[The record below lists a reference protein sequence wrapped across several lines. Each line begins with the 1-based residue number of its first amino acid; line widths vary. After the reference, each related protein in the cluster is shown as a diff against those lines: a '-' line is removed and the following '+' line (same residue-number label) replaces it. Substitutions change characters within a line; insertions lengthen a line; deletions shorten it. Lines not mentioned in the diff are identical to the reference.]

1 MTDLYFA
8 ARTLRKHPGFTLAA
22 IITLALGVGANTAIF
37 SVVKA
42 VLLDPLP
49 YADPD
54 RLVKIAESDPDTPRP
69 LTVDFTT
76 TFDLRARSRSFQ
88 TLSLYRDAAGA
99 MVDRGEPELVRG
111 MRVNADYFDTL
122 GATIALGRTFLAE
135 EDQPDRRFA
144 VILTDGLWKRRFGGD
159 PQILGRV
166 VRLNEASFTVVGV
179 LPASFRPLART
190 EGSLLPEMYMPLGYD
205 LKDPSACRGCQHL
218 QLIGRLRPGV
228 SVEQAST
235 ELNALMRE
243 IVREH
248 PGQYDPDTV
257 VTVTPLR
264 EFLVGR
270 VGTAVLVLLGAVG
283 FVLLIACA
291 NVANLVL
298 ARATAREREMAV
310 RAALGAGR
318 GRLARQLL
326 TESAL
331 LALCGGLAGV
341 LIAWWGT
348 ALVARLGPSELPRVS
363 AIEIDAGVLLFALAA
378 SLVTGLLVGVMPA
391 LRGSR
396 VDLTDVLRDSGRAT
410 EGGSR
415 QFIRKVLVTGELALA
430 FVLVVGAGLLGRS
443 FLRLTSVD
451 PGYDPH
457 NVLTLGVYVYGSR
470 YQAPE
475 AELNFYTQVMDRL
488 RATPGIE
495 GVAMVSTLPL
505 GGFDRRGFHIFDR
518 PLANSAEAPSADTYS
533 VSSDY
538 FRVMK
543 IPLKRGRFFTDRD
556 RRGAPGV
563 AVISES
569 CARLQFP
576 DGNAIGKR
584 IQLGGRDDKKEW
596 LEIVGI
602 SGDVRQYGLDRSPTM
617 EAYIHQPQDLR
628 FGYNLVARTAIDPT
642 RLENAVRE
650 AFLAVDRTQ
659 PVFRVQPLEAYVA
672 ESLATRSFTL
682 ALLAA
687 FGGLALA
694 LAGVGIYGV
703 ISYTVSLRTRE
714 VGIRMALGAS
724 RHAVL
729 MMVLGQGMQVI
740 VAGLV
745 AGFCASLVLTR
756 FLSSLLYE
764 IEATDVTTF
773 TVVALVLVLVALVA
787 NYLPARRAS
796 NVDPVV
802 ALRYE

>member
-1 MTDLYFA
+1 MNDLSFA
-8 ARTLRKHPGFTLAA
+8 ARTLRKHSGFTLAA
-22 IITLALGVGANTAIF
+22 IVTLALGVGANTAIF

-49 YADPD
+49 YPEPD
-54 RLVKIAESDPDTPRP
+54 RLVKIATSDPDTPRP
-69 LTVDFTT
+69 TTVDFTT

-88 TLSLYRDAAGA
+88 TMSLYRDAAGA
-99 MVDRGEPELVRG
+99 VVDRGEPELVQG

-122 GATIALGRTFLAE
+122 GVTPALGRTFLAE
-135 EDQPDRRFA
+135 EDRPDRRFA

-166 VRLNEASFTVVGV
+166 VRFNEASFTVVGV
-179 LPASFRPLART
+179 LPASFRPLARSD
-190 EGSLLPEMYMPLGYD
+190 GAILPDMYMPLGYD
-205 LKDPSACRGCQHL
+205 LKDSSACRGCQHL
-218 QLIGRLRPGV
+218 QLIARLKPGV
-228 SVEQAST
+228 SVEQAES
-235 ELNALMRE
+235 ELNALMRG
-243 IVREH
+243 IVSEH
-248 PGQYDPDTV
+248 PGSYNRDAA

-283 FVLLIACA
+283 FVLLIACT

-298 ARATAREREMAV
+298 ARATAREQEMAV

-318 GRLARQLL
+318 GRLVLQQF

-341 LIAWWGT
+341 MLAWWGT
-348 ALVARLGPSELPRVS
+348 DLVSRLGPNELPRVS
-363 AIEIDAGVLLFALAA
+363 AIEIDAGVLLFAVAVSLA
-378 SLVTGLLVGVMPA
+378 TGLLVGLVPA

-396 VDLTDVLRDSGRAT
+396 VDLTDALRASSRSS
-410 EGGSR
+410 ESGSR
-415 QFIRKVLVTGELALA
+415 QLVRKMLVISEVALA

-443 FLRLTSVD
+443 FVRLTGVD

-457 NVLTLGVYVYGSR
+457 HVLTLGVYVYGAR

-475 AELNFYTQVMDRL
+475 AELNYYAQVMNRL
-488 RATPGIE
+488 RATAGIE
-495 GVAMVSTLPL
+495 SVAMVSTLPL
-505 GGFDRRGFHIFDR
+505 GGFDRRGFHILDR
-518 PLANSAEAPSADTYS
+518 PLANVADAPSADTYS

-543 IPLKRGRFFTDRD
+543 IPLKRGRFFDDRD

-576 DGNAIGKR
+576 GENPIGKR
-584 IQLGGRDDKKEW
+584 IQLGGRDEKNEW

-602 SGDVRQYGLDRSPTM
+602 VGDVRQYGLDRSPAM
-617 EAYIHQPQDLR
+617 EAYIHQPQNLN
-628 FGYNLVARTAIDPT
+628 FGYNLVARTGIDPA
-642 RLENAVRE
+642 RLENTVRE
-650 AFLAVDRTQ
+650 VFLSVDSTQ
-659 PVFRVQPLEAYVA
+659 PVFRVRPLEAYLS

-682 ALLAA
+682 TLIAA
-687 FGGLALA
+687 FGVLALA

-703 ISYTVSLRTRE
+703 VSYTVSLRTRE

-724 RHAVL
+724 RRAVL
-729 MMVLGQGMQVI
+729 TMVLQQGLQVI
-740 VAGLV
+740 GTGLAAGL
-745 AGFCASLVLTR
+745 CASLVLTR
-756 FLSSLLYE
+756 FLSTLLYE
-764 IEATDVTTF
+764 IKATDVTTF
-773 TVVALVLVLVALVA
+773 AAVAVVLIVVALAA

-796 NVDPVV
+796 NVDPII

>member
-1 MTDLYFA
+1 
-8 ARTLRKHPGFTLAA
+8 
-22 IITLALGVGANTAIF
+22 
-37 SVVKA
+37 VVKA

-49 YADPD
+49 YPDPD

-69 LTVDFTT
+69 TTVDFTT
-76 TFDLRARSRSFQ
+76 TFDLRTRSRSFQ
-88 TLSLYRDAAGA
+88 TMSLYRDAAGA
-99 MVDRGEPELVRG
+99 IVDRGEPELVQG

-122 GATIALGRTFLAE
+122 GVTLALGRTFLAE
-135 EDQPDRRFA
+135 EDRRDRRFA
-144 VILTDGLWKRRFGGD
+144 VILTHGLWKRRFGGD

-179 LPASFRPLART
+179 LPASFRPLARS
-190 EGSLLPEMYMPLGYD
+190 EGSILPEMYMPLGYD
-205 LKDPSACRGCQHL
+205 LKDSSACRSCQHL
-218 QLIGRLRPGV
+218 QLIARLKPGV
-228 SVEQAST
+228 SLEQAKT

-248 PGQYDPDTV
+248 PGNYNRDAAI
-257 VTVTPLR
+257 TVTPLR

-270 VGTAVLVLLGAVG
+270 VSTAVLVLLGAVG

-298 ARATAREREMAV
+298 ARAPAREQEMAV
-310 RAALGAGR
+310 RTALGAGR
-318 GRLARQLL
+318 GRLVRQLL

-341 LIAWWGT
+341 LLAWWGT
-348 ALVARLGPSELPRVS
+348 DLISELGPSELPRVS
-363 AIEIDAGVLLFALAA
+363 AIEIDAGVLMFALAV
-378 SLVTGLLVGVMPA
+378 SLVTALLVGVMPA

-396 VDLTDVLRDSGRAT
+396 VDLNQALRASGRST
-410 EGGSR
+410 ESASR
-415 QFIRKVLVTGELALA
+415 QFMRKVLVTGELALA

-451 PGYDPH
+451 PGYNPH
-457 NVLTLGVYVYGSR
+457 KVLTLGVYVYGSR
-470 YQAPE
+470 YQSPE

-488 RATPGIE
+488 RATTGIE

-505 GGFDRRGFHIFDR
+505 GGFDRRGFHILDR
-518 PLANSAEAPSADTYS
+518 PLANTAEAPAADTYS

-543 IPLKRGRFFTDRD
+543 IPLKRGRFFDDRD

-596 LEIVGI
+596 LEIVGVV
-602 SGDVRQYGLDRSPTM
+602 GDVRQYGLDRSPTM

-628 FGYNLVARTAIDPT
+628 FGYNLVARTAIDPA
-642 RLENAVRE
+642 RLENTVRE
-650 AFLAVDRTQ
+650 AFLSIDSTQ
-659 PVFRVQPLEAYVA
+659 PVFRVRPLDAYLS

-682 ALLAA
+682 TLIAA
-687 FGGLALA
+687 FGALALA
-694 LAGVGIYGV
+694 LAAVGIYGV

-729 MMVLGQGMQVI
+729 MMVLGQGMKVI
-740 VAGLV
+740 IAGLV
-745 AGFCASLVLTR
+745 AGLCASLVLTR
-756 FLSSLLYE
+756 FLSTLLYE
-764 IEATDVTTF
+764 IQATDVTTF
-773 TVVALVLVLVALVA
+773 VTVALVLVLVALAA
-787 NYLPARRAS
+787 NYAPARRAS
-796 NVDPVV
+796 NVDPIV

>member
-1 MTDLYFA
+1 
-8 ARTLRKHPGFTLAA
+8 
-22 IITLALGVGANTAIF
+22 
-37 SVVKA
+37 VVKA

-49 YADPD
+49 YPDPD
-54 RLVKIAESDPDTPRP
+54 LLVKIAESDPDTPRP
-69 LTVDFTT
+69 TTVDFTT
-76 TFDLRARSRSFQ
+76 TFDLRTRSRSFQ
-88 TLSLYRDAAGA
+88 TMSLYRDAAGA
-99 MVDRGEPELVRG
+99 IVDRGEPELVQG

-122 GATIALGRTFLAE
+122 GVTLALGRTFLAE
-135 EDQPDRRFA
+135 EDRPDRRFA
-144 VILTDGLWKRRFGGD
+144 VILTHGLWKRRFGGD

-179 LPASFRPLART
+179 LPASFRPLARS
-190 EGSLLPEMYMPLGYD
+190 EGSILPEMYMPLGYD
-205 LKDPSACRGCQHL
+205 LKDSSACRSCQHL
-218 QLIGRLRPGV
+218 QLIARLKPGV
-228 SVEQAST
+228 SLEQAKT

-248 PGQYDPDTV
+248 PGNYNRDAAI
-257 VTVTPLR
+257 TVTPLR

-270 VGTAVLVLLGAVG
+270 VSTAVLVLLGAVG

-298 ARATAREREMAV
+298 ARAPAREQEMAV
-310 RAALGAGR
+310 RTALGAGR
-318 GRLARQLL
+318 GRLVRQLL

-341 LIAWWGT
+341 LLAWWGT
-348 ALVARLGPSELPRVS
+348 DLISELGPSELPRVS
-363 AIEIDAGVLLFALAA
+363 AIEIDAGVLMFALAV
-378 SLVTGLLVGVMPA
+378 SLVTALLVGVMPA

-396 VDLTDVLRDSGRAT
+396 VDLNHALRASGRST
-410 EGGSR
+410 ESASR
-415 QFIRKVLVTGELALA
+415 QFMRKVLVTGELALA

-451 PGYDPH
+451 PGYNPH
-457 NVLTLGVYVYGSR
+457 KVLTLGVYVYGSR
-470 YQAPE
+470 YQSPE

-488 RATPGIE
+488 RATTGIE

-505 GGFDRRGFHIFDR
+505 GGFDRRGFHILDR
-518 PLANSAEAPSADTYS
+518 PLANTAEAPAADTYS

-543 IPLKRGRFFTDRD
+543 IPLKRGRFFDDRD

-596 LEIVGI
+596 LEIVGVV
-602 SGDVRQYGLDRSPTM
+602 GDVRQYGLDRSPTM

-628 FGYNLVARTAIDPT
+628 FGYNLVARTAIDPA
-642 RLENAVRE
+642 RLENTVRE
-650 AFLAVDRTQ
+650 AFLSIDSTQ
-659 PVFRVQPLEAYVA
+659 PVFRVRPLDAYLS

-682 ALLAA
+682 TLIAA
-687 FGGLALA
+687 FGALALA
-694 LAGVGIYGV
+694 LAAVGIYGV

-729 MMVLGQGMQVI
+729 MMVLGQGMKVI
-740 VAGLV
+740 IAGLV
-745 AGFCASLVLTR
+745 AGLCASLVLTR
-756 FLSSLLYE
+756 FLSTLLYE
-764 IEATDVTTF
+764 IQATDVTTF
-773 TVVALVLVLVALVA
+773 VTVALVLVLVALAA
-787 NYLPARRAS
+787 NYAPARRAS
-796 NVDPVV
+796 NVDPIV

>member
-1 MTDLYFA
+1 MNDLSFA
-8 ARTLRKHPGFTLAA
+8 ARTLRKHLGFTWAA
-22 IITLALGVGANTAIF
+22 IVTLALGVGANTAIF

-42 VLLDPLP
+42 VLLNPLP
-49 YADPD
+49 YPDPD
-54 RLVKIAESDPDTPRP
+54 RLMKIAVSDPDTPRP
-69 LTVDFTT
+69 TTVDFTT
-76 TFDLRARSRSFQ
+76 TFDLRTRSRSFQ
-88 TLSLYRDAAGA
+88 TMSLYRDAAGA
-99 MVDRGEPELVRG
+99 IVDRGEPELVQG

-122 GATIALGRTFLAE
+122 GVTLALGRTFLAE
-135 EDQPDRRFA
+135 EDRPDRRFA

-166 VRLNEASFTVVGV
+166 VRFNEASFTVVGV

-190 EGSLLPEMYMPLGYD
+190 EGSILPEMYMPLGYD
-205 LKDPSACRGCQHL
+205 LKDSSACRGCQHL
-218 QLIGRLRPGV
+218 QVIARLKRGI
-228 SVEQAST
+228 SVEQAKT
-235 ELNALMRE
+235 ELNVLMRE

-248 PGQYDPDTV
+248 PGSYNRDAV
-257 VTVTPLR
+257 VSITPLR

-270 VGTAVLVLLGAVG
+270 VSTAVLVLLGAVG

-298 ARATAREREMAV
+298 ARATAREQEMAV

-318 GRLARQLL
+318 GRLVRQLL
-326 TESAL
+326 TESVL
-331 LALCGGLAGV
+331 LALSGGVAGV
-341 LIAWWGT
+341 LLAWWGT
-348 ALVARLGPSELPRVS
+348 DLVSRLGPSELPRVS
-363 AIEIDAGVLLFALAA
+363 AIEIDSGVLFFAFA
-378 SLVTGLLVGVMPA
+378 VTVVTALLVGVVPA

-396 VDLTDVLRDSGRAT
+396 VDLNQVLRASTRST
-410 EGGSR
+410 ESASR
-415 QFIRKVLVTGELALA
+415 QFMRKVLVSGELALA

-488 RATPGIE
+488 RATAGIE
-495 GVAMVSTLPL
+495 AVAMVSTLPL
-505 GGFDRRGFHIFDR
+505 GGFDRRGFHILDR
-518 PLANSAEAPSADTYS
+518 PLANTAEGPSADTYS
-533 VSSDY
+533 ISADY

-543 IPLKRGRFFTDRD
+543 IPLQRGRFFTDLD

-563 AVISES
+563 AIISES

-576 DGNAIGKR
+576 DANAIGKR

-602 SGDVRQYGLDRSPTM
+602 VGDVRQYGLDRSPAM
-617 EAYIHQPQDLR
+617 EAYIHQPQDLN
-628 FGYNLVARTAIDPT
+628 FGYNLVARTTIDPA
-642 RLENAVRE
+642 RLENAVRQ
-650 AFLAVDRTQ
+650 AFLSVDRTQ
-659 PVFRVQPLEAYVA
+659 PVFRVRPLDDYMA

-682 ALLAA
+682 TLIAA
-687 FGGLALA
+687 FGVLALA

-724 RHAVL
+724 RRAVL
-729 MMVLGQGMQVI
+729 TMVLRQGLQVI
-740 VAGLV
+740 AAGLV
-745 AGFCASLVLTR
+745 AGLCTSLVLTR
-756 FLSSLLYE
+756 FLSTLLYE
-764 IEATDVTTF
+764 IQATDFTTF
-773 TVVALVLVLVALVA
+773 VGVALVIVLVALVA
-787 NYLPARRAS
+787 NYLPARRAAK
-796 NVDPVV
+796 VDPVV

>member
-1 MTDLYFA
+1 MTDLSFA
-8 ARTLRKHPGFTLAA
+8 VRTLRKHPGFTLAA
-22 IITLALGVGANTAIF
+22 IVTLALGVGANTAIF

-49 YADPD
+49 FPEPD

-69 LTVDFTT
+69 MTVDFTT
-76 TFDLRARSRSFQ
+76 TFDLRARSRSFE
-88 TLSLYRDAAGA
+88 TLSLYRDTAGTI
-99 MVDRGEPELVRG
+99 VDRGEPELVQG

-122 GATIALGRTFLAE
+122 GVPMALGRTFLAD
-135 EDQPDRRFA
+135 EDRPDRRFA
-144 VILTDGLWKRRFGGD
+144 AILTHGLWTRRFGGD
-159 PQILGRV
+159 RGILGQI

-190 EGSLLPEMYMPLGYD
+190 DGSILPEMYVPLGYD
-205 LKDPSACRGCQHL
+205 LKDSSACRGCQHL
-218 QLIGRLRPGV
+218 QLVGRLKPGV
-228 SVEQAST
+228 SVEEARL

-243 IVREH
+243 IVREN
-248 PGQYDPDTV
+248 PGSYNRDTAI
-257 VTVTPLR
+257 TVTPLR

-291 NVANLVL
+291 NVANLAL
-298 ARATAREREMAV
+298 ARATARGKEMAV
-310 RAALGAGR
+310 RAALGANR

-331 LALCGGLAGV
+331 LALAGGLAGV
-341 LIAWWGT
+341 LLASWMT
-348 ALVARLGPSELPRVS
+348 ALVSRLGPNELPRVS
-363 AIEIDAGVLLFALAA
+363 AIQIDTGVLLFALAA
-378 SLVTGLLVGVMPA
+378 SLVTGLLVGVIPA
-391 LRGSR
+391 VRGSR
-396 VDLTDVLRDSGRAT
+396 VDLSAALQATGRTT

-415 QFIRKVLVTGELALA
+415 QLVRKVLVTGEVALA

-457 NVLTLGVYVYGSR
+457 NVLTLGIYVYGAR
-470 YQAPE
+470 YQEAE
-475 AELNFYTQVMDRL
+475 AELGFYTQVMDRL

-495 GVAMVSTLPL
+495 SVAMVSTLPL
-505 GGFDRRGFHIFDR
+505 GGFDRRGFHILDR
-518 PLANSAEAPSADTYS
+518 PLANTAEAPSADAYS

-543 IPLKRGRFFTDRD
+543 IPLKRGRFFTDAD
-556 RRGAPGV
+556 RRGAPR
-563 AVISES
+563 AAIISES

-584 IQLGGRDDKKEW
+584 IQLGGRNDKNEW

-602 SGDVRQYGLDRSPTM
+602 VGDVRQYGLDRTPTM

-628 FGYNLVARTAIDPT
+628 FGYNLVARTAIDPA
-642 RLENAVRE
+642 RLENAVRQ
-650 AFLAVDRTQ
+650 AFVAVDRTQ
-659 PVFRVQPLEAYVA
+659 PVFRVRPLEAYMA

-682 ALLAA
+682 TLIAA
-687 FGGLALA
+687 FGALA
-694 LAGVGIYGV
+694 LVLAAVGIYGV
-703 ISYTVSLRTRE
+703 VSYTVSLRTRE

-724 RHAVL
+724 RRAVL
-729 MMVLGQGMQVI
+729 AMVLGQGMRVI
-740 VAGLV
+740 GAGLA
-745 AGFCASLVLTR
+745 AGICASLVLTR
-756 FLSSLLYE
+756 FLATLLYE
-764 IEATDVTTF
+764 IRATDVATF
-773 TVVALVLVLVALVA
+773 AGVAVVLVFVALVA

-802 ALRYE
+802 ALRHE